1 MTRVLY
7 YWVMSAP
14 QFEARVRSAYVREVL
29 PAVVGYGAAVVV
41 ATTVVGDRVDS
52 VWDWALILLPV
63 LPALWG
69 VRAIARHLRR
79 VDEYL
84 RQLKLEAMA
93 MGFGAAMI
101 TALTLGFM
109 GAAGL
114 ATKAAGWIVYFVGMV
129 TAAVALKVLG
139 RNR

>member
-1 MTRVLY
+1 M
-7 YWVMSAP
+7 
-14 QFEARVRSAYVREVL
+14 
-29 PAVVGYGAAVVV
+29 PAVVGYGVAVVV

-84 RQLKLEAMA
+84 RQLKLEAVA